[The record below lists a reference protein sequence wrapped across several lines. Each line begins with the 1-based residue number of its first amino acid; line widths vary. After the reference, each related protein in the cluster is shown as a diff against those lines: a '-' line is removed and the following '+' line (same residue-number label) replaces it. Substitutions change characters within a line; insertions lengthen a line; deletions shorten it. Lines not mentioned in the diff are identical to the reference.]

1 MIVADTNVVTEL
13 MRPEPAG
20 AVVAWVRSQPAR
32 EVHTTA
38 VTVAEVLYGIERLPD
53 GRRKD
58 LLARTA
64 REVFDAFADRVLPFD
79 GAAAECYGA
88 ILAAREA
95 SGTPMSGFDAQIA
108 AICASRSAEFAT
120 RNTSDFTGVGIDLV
134 EPWADSH

>member
-1 MIVADTNVVTEL
+1 MIVADTNVVSEL
-13 MRPEPAG
+13 MRPEPAA

-64 REVFDAFADRVLPFD
+64 REVFHAFADRVLPFD
-79 GAAAECYGA
+79 AAAAERYGQ

-95 SGTPMSGFDAQIA
+95 SGAPMNGFDAQIA
-108 AICASRSAEFAT
+108 AICASRSAVLAT
-120 RNTSDFTGVGIDLV
+120 RNTTDFTGIGIDLAD
-134 EPWADSH
+134 PWTDPH